1 MKLSLL
7 TWIIAI
13 FGIITFLPLMV
24 AQIIMIAAPKSKRA
38 SDLIIGKGL
47 TWRDQTHFRSAL
59 AFAWGDI
66 LLVLPVLIISYIGVF
81 GGHPWGY
88 ILWIAL
94 GMVSVYFS
102 ILFWVLERSYTFKA
116 NGWLVYFTYFWGF
129 FLYWGIGATA
139 NSLIFVLKLL

>member
-1 MKLSLL
+1 MKPTAL

-24 AQIIMIAAPKSKRA
+24 AQIIMIAAPKSKMA

-47 TWRDQTHFRSAL
+47 SWRDQTHFRSAL
-59 AFAWGDI
+59 AFAWADY
-66 LLVLPVLIISYIGVF
+66 LLVLPTLIVSYIGVF

-94 GMVSVYFS
+94 GMISVYFS
-102 ILFWVLERSYTFKA
+102 ILFWVLERSYTFA
-116 NGWLVYFTYFWGF
+116 VNGWLVYYTYFWGF
-129 FLYWGIGATA
+129 FLYWGVGALTY
-139 NSLIFVLKLL
+139 SFIILLRLL